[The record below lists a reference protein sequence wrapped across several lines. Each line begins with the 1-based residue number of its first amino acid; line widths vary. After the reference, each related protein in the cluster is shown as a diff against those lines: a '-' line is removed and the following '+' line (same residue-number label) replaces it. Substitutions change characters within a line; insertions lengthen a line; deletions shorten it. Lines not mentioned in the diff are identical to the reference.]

1 MKGRRLRVLAT
12 AALLAAATDRTVLAG
27 GALTEVTRLS
37 AIYDLILDARFDE
50 AARAT
55 ARACPPAPPVACE
68 LLDVTALWWRMQL
81 DPENRDLDDE
91 FTKKVDAAIASA
103 TTWTEA
109 EPFRAEAWFYLGA
122 AYGVRVQFRVLRGER
137 VAAARDGKHI
147 KEALEQAIALDP
159 TLADARFGIG
169 LYKYY
174 ADIAPAAAKIL
185 RFLLLLP
192 GGNREEGLRD
202 MIAARDRGALIDDEA
217 DYQLHWIFFWYEQ
230 QPQRGLALL
239 QRLRSHY
246 PENPLFAQRIAEVQL
261 EYFHDPSASLAT
273 WLSLAER
280 AREGRVNAAPI
291 ALTRARL
298 GAAVEF
304 DRLYETDRA
313 IELAALVAGQRP
325 TAPYGS
331 LARAQLLLGTLHDHL
346 GHRADAV
353 SAYKAALAAVPR
365 RDVDGV
371 VPRAR
376 AGLRRAP
383 DRRATESYRLSL
395 EGWRAFEA
403 GHLGD
408 AERALDRA
416 LALVPDDA
424 VAWFRR
430 GRVHAARGETER
442 ALAAF
447 GRVIAARPAAPPVFL
462 ARAYMARATIL
473 EAAGDRAGALDAYRS
488 ASTVFGAD
496 DRTRSRAA
504 EAITRLQSGVRSGLP
519 PR

>member
-1 MKGRRLRVLAT
+1 VSAGRLRTLAI
-12 AALLAAATDRTVLAG
+12 AALLVAATTRTVVAA

-37 AIYDLILDARFDE
+37 AIYDLILDARFDDAVR
-50 AARAT
+50 AA

-81 DPENRDLDDE
+81 DEDSTALDAQ
-91 FTKKVDAAIASA
+91 FTKKIDAAVDSA
-103 TTWTEA
+103 TAWTSA

-137 VAAARDGKHI
+137 LAAARDGKHI

-174 ADIAPAAAKIL
+174 ADMAPTAAKIL

-239 QRLRSHY
+239 ERLRSHY

-280 AREGRVNAAPI
+280 AGNGRVAAASL

-313 IELAALVAGQRP
+313 IELAARVVEARP
-325 TAPYGS
+325 AAPYGS
-331 LARAQLLLGTLHDHL
+331 LARARLLLGGFHDRL
-346 GHRADAV
+346 GHRPDAV
-353 SAYKAALAAVPR
+353 AAYRAALAAVPP
-365 RDVDGV
+365 RDVDGI

-383 DRRATESYRLSL
+383 DRRAAESYRLSL
-395 EGWRAFEA
+395 DGWRALEA
-403 GHLGD
+403 GHLGE

-416 LALVPDDA
+416 LALAPDDA
-424 VAWFRR
+424 VARYRR
-430 GRVHAARGETER
+430 GRVHAAHGETDR
-442 ALAAF
+442 ALAEF
-447 GRVIAARPAAPPVFL
+447 DRVITARPAAPPVFL

-473 EAAGDRAGALDAYRS
+473 EAAGDRAGAIDAYRS
-488 ASTVFGAD
+488 ASRVFGAD
-496 DRTRSRAA
+496 DRTRTRAD
-504 EAITRLQSGVRSGLP
+504 EAITRLQAGVRTGLP